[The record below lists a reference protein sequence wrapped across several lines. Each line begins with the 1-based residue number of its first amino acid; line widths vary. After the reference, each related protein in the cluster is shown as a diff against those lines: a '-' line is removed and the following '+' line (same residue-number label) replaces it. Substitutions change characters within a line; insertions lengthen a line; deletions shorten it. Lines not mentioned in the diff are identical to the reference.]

1 MEIRRSKNDPDY
13 TEGEQEMKKTEGK
26 RKTQEKI
33 QNDRAKPR
41 SGQRMKGETAERG
54 VRKLGGKKKKVGK
67 IETRS
72 DREKQGGREKEPG

>member
-1 MEIRRSKNDPDY
+1 MIQII
-13 TEGEQEMKKTEGK
+13 EGGTGNEKDEGK
-26 RKTQEKI
+26 GKTQEKI

-41 SGQRMKGETAERG
+41 SGQRMKGETAESG